1 MLSVPTSLTN
11 KYPISEM
18 PACCSC
24 LQCLQQSQTPLLL
37 LYQYH
42 NSLSNSCHNCA
53 SWDMTMICQSHT
65 RNISPQSLMF
75 LSNDLGIPECSW
87 PHIAAPTIQLDTRT
101 GTCPN
106 ACLLLKFL
114 FHASDDV
121 SNILLGTLWW
131 CPIRV
136 SLYGAYLE
144 ICSLGLGTAKRV
156 LLTSLQSKSIFNCS
170 FIFKNIYTSTQQL
183 LQHPQISLH
192 IDLMHIRRCHWT
204 TTYHNGVYYHNGAW
218 CNRNTNIHAVHIG
231 LLRRHD

>member
-75 LSNDLGIPECSW
+75 LLNDLGIPECSW

-101 GTCPN
+101 GTRAN

-121 SNILLGTLWW
+121 SKILLGTLWW

-144 ICSLGLGTAKRV
+144 ICSLGSGSLGLGTAKRV
-156 LLTSLQSKSIFNCS
+156 LLTSLQSKSIFDCS
-170 FIFKNIYTSTQQL
+170 FIFKISTQA
-183 LQHPQISLH
+183 
-192 IDLMHIRRCHWT
+192 
-204 TTYHNGVYYHNGAW
+204 HNS
-218 CNRNTNIHAVHIG
+218 CCNIHKSVCT
-231 LLRRHD
+231 LT

>member
-75 LSNDLGIPECSW
+75 LLNDLGIPECSW

-101 GTCPN
+101 GTRAN

-121 SNILLGTLWW
+121 SNILLGTLW
-131 CPIRV
+131 
-136 SLYGAYLE
+136 
-144 ICSLGLGTAKRV
+144 
-156 LLTSLQSKSIFNCS
+156 
-170 FIFKNIYTSTQQL
+170 
-183 LQHPQISLH
+183 
-192 IDLMHIRRCHWT
+192 
-204 TTYHNGVYYHNGAW
+204 
-218 CNRNTNIHAVHIG
+218 
-231 LLRRHD
+231 